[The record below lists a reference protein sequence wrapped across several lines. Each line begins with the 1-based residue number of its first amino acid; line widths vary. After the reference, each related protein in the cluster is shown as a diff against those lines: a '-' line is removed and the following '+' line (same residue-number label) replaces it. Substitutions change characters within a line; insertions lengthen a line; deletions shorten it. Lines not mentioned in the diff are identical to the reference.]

1 MCAFSNFLKLF
12 SDKIENGIQVDRAS
26 DVLDTYLV
34 EAVVLLTGKM
44 DRNLVYREALK
55 NTTGED
61 AISTDTIVAII
72 SITVPVVV
80 GNVFQKI

>member
-1 MCAFSNFLKLF
+1 
-12 SDKIENGIQVDRAS
+12 
-26 DVLDTYLV
+26 
-34 EAVVLLTGKM
+34 M

-55 NTTGED
+55 NTTGDD

-80 GNVFQKI
+80 GNVFQKIKLIFKL

>member
-1 MCAFSNFLKLF
+1 MVFFSV
-12 SDKIENGIQVDRAS
+12 I
-26 DVLDTYLV
+26 V

-55 NTTGED
+55 NTTGD
-61 AISTDTIVAII
+61 DVISTDTIVAII

>member
-1 MCAFSNFLKLF
+1 MGFFSV
-12 SDKIENGIQVDRAS
+12 I
-26 DVLDTYLV
+26 V

-55 NTTGED
+55 NTTGD
-61 AISTDTIVAII
+61 DVISTDTIVAII

>member
-1 MCAFSNFLKLF
+1 MGFFFSV
-12 SDKIENGIQVDRAS
+12 I
-26 DVLDTYLV
+26 V

-55 NTTGED
+55 NTTGD
-61 AISTDTIVAII
+61 DVISTDTIVAII

>member
-1 MCAFSNFLKLF
+1 MVFFSV
-12 SDKIENGIQVDRAS
+12 I
-26 DVLDTYLV
+26 V

-55 NTTGED
+55 NTTGD
-61 AISTDTIVAII
+61 DVISTDTIVAII

-80 GNVFQKI
+80 GNVFQKF

>member
-1 MCAFSNFLKLF
+1 M
-12 SDKIENGIQVDRAS
+12 D
-26 DVLDTYLV
+26 
-34 EAVVLLTGKM
+34 AVVLLTSKM

-61 AISTDTIVAII
+61 PISTDTIVAII

-80 GNVFQKI
+80 GNVFQKF

>member
-1 MCAFSNFLKLF
+1 MGFFSV
-12 SDKIENGIQVDRAS
+12 I
-26 DVLDTYLV
+26 V

-55 NTTGED
+55 NTTGD
-61 AISTDTIVAII
+61 DVISTDTIVAII

-80 GNVFQKI
+80 GNVFQKILVIYFLSSIFLNCDQS

>member
-1 MCAFSNFLKLF
+1 M
-12 SDKIENGIQVDRAS
+12 
-26 DVLDTYLV
+26 

-55 NTTGED
+55 NTTGD
-61 AISTDTIVAII
+61 DVISTDTIVAII

>member
-1 MCAFSNFLKLF
+1 MNMGFFSV
-12 SDKIENGIQVDRAS
+12 I
-26 DVLDTYLV
+26 V

-55 NTTGED
+55 NTTGD
-61 AISTDTIVAII
+61 DVISTDTIVAII

>member
-1 MCAFSNFLKLF
+1 MFFFFSV
-12 SDKIENGIQVDRAS
+12 I
-26 DVLDTYLV
+26 V

-55 NTTGED
+55 NTTGD
-61 AISTDTIVAII
+61 DVISTDTIVAII

-80 GNVFQKI
+80 GNVFQKF